1 MQNNER
7 KRIMIL
13 SRPYRPVSYP
23 KHNPPHFTL
32 IELLVVIAIIAI
44 LAGMLLPALNKAR
57 EMARGSSCINN
68 LKQTGL
74 AAAMYGEDNKGWF
87 YHYCGSQYVDHWD
100 GNNKTLSAFVLL
112 SGYLGGDNG
121 LEAHNRTI
129 ESCGDMKTATVT
141 RTLKVYICPSDRP
154 VISSGYLIPS
164 YAFPWNFDSNYG
176 IPLFKQVP
184 AGIAPGRAVLA
195 ACSRNI
201 PGRSKTRLGH
211 NLNYYDAVPPAAAHN
226 KSAKIGFV
234 DGHVASF
241 QGGGIESENIYVPIG
256 YGGAYDSYKLKLTA
270 FPGIYQY

>member
-1 MQNNER
+1 MNSRQTSSSISYFVSHLSYL
-7 KRIMIL
+7 KR
-13 SRPYRPVSYP
+13 
-23 KHNPPHFTL
+23 NPLRFTL

-44 LAGMLLPALNKAR
+44 LAGMLLPALNNAR

-68 LKQTGL
+68 LKQIGL

-100 GNNKTLSAFVLL
+100 GGSKTLSAF
-112 SGYLGGDNG
+112 G
-121 LEAHNRTI
+121 LDAHNRTI

-141 RTLKVYICPSDRP
+141 KTLKVYICPSDRP
-154 VISSGYLIPS
+154 VITSGYLIPS

-176 IPLFKQVP
+176 IPLFKKVP
-184 AGIAPGRAVLA
+184 AGIEPGSAILA

-234 DGHVASF
+234 DGHVGSY
-241 QGGGIESENIYVPIG
+241 QGAGIESANIYVPIG
-256 YGGAYDSYKLKLTA
+256 YGGAYDSYKLKVAA
-270 FPGIYQY
+270 FPGIFQY